1 VAPLTAAPPKTCRLL
16 YYGPGGSGKRANLRQ
31 IMESIPPDHR
41 LDLAVEDPDRQAGF
55 LLHNGDQGDWQILIQ
70 TVDAGRER
78 YLGAGNSQQ
87 VPFDGIVFV
96 INSESAR
103 LDQSLSSLEALKT
116 YLDTWGKDLM
126 AVPVVLQYN
135 RRDGREVLPVDR
147 LESLLNPWGLLSF
160 PACSLKG
167 EGVKETLKA
176 ILGLTIT
183 HLLQMPGN
191 STATQPSTSA
201 TREFDNAPPVPGS
214 QSYAERPDGTLDA
227 GSEERIVVNPVAV
240 PQQID
245 GEPMAGPPEA
255 MEFAADGSR
264 LSDDAHPPIVVPVR
278 IPRRL
283 LHKQGSARILLE
295 IQVIDDDGI
304 LD

>member
-1 VAPLTAAPPKTCRLL
+1 MAPLTAAPPKTCRLL

-41 LDLAVEDPDRQAGF
+41 LDLAVEDSDRQAGF

-160 PACSLKG
+160 LACSLKG

-183 HLLQMPGN
+183 HLLQMPSN
-191 STATQPSTSA
+191 STATEPSPSA
-201 TREFDNAPPVPGS
+201 AREFDNAPPVPGA
-214 QSYAERPDGTLDA
+214 QSHAESPDGTRGA
-227 GSEERIVVNPVAV
+227 GSEERILVNPVAV
-240 PQQID
+240 PQQVD
-245 GEPMAGPPEA
+245 GEPTAGQPGA

-264 LSDDAHPPIVVPVR
+264 LYDDARPPIVVPVR

-283 LHKQGSARILLE
+283 LHKHGSARIVLE
-295 IQVIDDDGI
+295 IQVVDDDGI
-304 LD
+304 LG